1 VEAPRT
7 SVRDRLRIVFSETLD
22 LDSSVDVDTLRY
34 RADAQWESLDHM
46 ALVVAIESEFDV
58 QFDVDNV
65 LGLESFEDALTILRK
80 LGVHG

>member
-1 VEAPRT
+1 VEGART
-7 SVRDRLRIVFSETLD
+7 SVRDRLRMVFSETLD
-22 LDSSVDVDTLRY
+22 LDSSIDVEKLRY

-46 ALVVAIESEFDV
+46 ALVVAIESEFGV